1 MAARI
6 LKGRSARLARLGL
19 YAALSLPCF
28 VDGAMAACKSAPG
41 PEAVLSEWKR
51 SAGPA
56 TEDEYLRLHRQ
67 VVAPTLFRDIEP
79 ATEKAPVPVD
89 QFAVPD
95 RSSGVQCDSGPD
107 ELTGGGSGIPMTRS
121 RRS

>member
-1 MAARI
+1 MVTRI
-6 LKGRSARLARLGL
+6 LKGRSARLAKLGL

-28 VDGAMAACKSAPG
+28 VDEAMAACKSAPG
-41 PEAVLSEWKR
+41 SEAALSEWKR

-79 ATEKAPVPVD
+79 AADKAPVPVD
-89 QFAVPD
+89 QLAAPD
-95 RSSGVQCDSGPD
+95 RSSRVRCDSGLD
-107 ELTGGGSGIPMTRS
+107 ELTGGASGIPMTPS